1 MGAKNK
7 MFGLIWLF
15 SYPIFMN
22 TSNEI
27 YDYNYDVICMMNK
40 EIGLNNIIL
49 KTGYFEMSFTLVEI
63 LMQ

>member
-22 TSNEI
+22 TPNEI
-27 YDYNYDVICMMNK
+27 YDYLSLRGMYDEQGDRSK
-40 EIGLNNIIL
+40 
-49 KTGYFEMSFTLVEI
+49 
-63 LMQ
+63 

>member
-22 TSNEI
+22 TPNEI
-27 YDYNYDVICMMNK
+27 YDYFEYILDIYD
-40 EIGLNNIIL
+40 EQRNIY
-49 KTGYFEMSFTLVEI
+49 K
-63 LMQ
+63 